1 MENDVAWD
9 YGSTMTNL
17 QSFQDSDI
25 NIEDGLSRPDD
36 ADVFLS
42 ASMAFLHQQLVK
54 KMETDICRQKPRL
67 QIAKKYSDLLIF
79 ESCSEKDSKIYVKLK
94 NVGKFDEVMKS
105 EASVPQKK
113 LSIHQILPKAKEP
126 RNSSNRTSLMQMFGK
141 KSTGSLSRHSFSLF
155 NLFRKSTKLINDCG
169 TVVEENPFEIPF
181 DSSKKELI
189 EKYLRSIPSVQPKD
203 SQFFSTSSI
212 LSENSFEPQS
222 KIKISS
228 LPIYL
233 KINNNN
239 SETRNANNCGYF
251 STASNLPRPKKYLS
265 KAEEEILKMIPCNRL
280 NPVQISRSENFA
292 PTITEDDCN
301 ICEECL
307 KSCPCTSSTTKI
319 SLRKQKIQTEQ
330 SKLSVCLEDDYVS
343 ECDVTGNVSYN
354 FTDEIKSSLTP
365 DVLKVII
372 RQMVKDFQPK
382 SN

>member
-1 MENDVAWD
+1 
-9 YGSTMTNL
+9 MTNL
-17 QSFQDSDI
+17 RTFHDSDI

-42 ASMAFLHQQLVK
+42 ASMAFLHQQLAK
-54 KMETDICRQKPRL
+54 KMETDFRSQKQRL
-67 QIAKKYSDLLIF
+67 HIGKKYSDLLIF
-79 ESCSEKDSKIYVKLK
+79 ESCTENDSKIYVKLK
-94 NVGKFDEVMKS
+94 NVGKFDEVMKN
-105 EASVPQKK
+105 EASIPRKK

-126 RNSSNRTSLMQMFGK
+126 RNSSNKNSLMQMFGK
-141 KSTGSLSRHSFSLF
+141 KSSSNLTRHSFSLF
-155 NLFRKSTKLINDCG
+155 NLFRKSTKLISDSE
-169 TVVEENPFEIPF
+169 TIAEENSFEIPLNNN
-181 DSSKKELI
+181 KKELI
-189 EKYLRSIPSVQPKD
+189 EKYLRSIPSVQPKE
-203 SQFFSTSSI
+203 SNFFSASSI
-212 LSENSFEPQS
+212 ISDNSFEAES

-233 KINNNN
+233 KINNSNNNNN
-239 SETRNANNCGYF
+239 SGTRNVNDCGYF
-251 STASNLPRPKKYLS
+251 STISNQSKRKKYLS

-280 NPVQISRSENFA
+280 NRIQLSRSENFA
-292 PTITEDDCN
+292 PIIEDDCET

-319 SLRKQKIQTEQ
+319 SLIKQKIKSEQ

-343 ECDVTGNVSYN
+343 ECDVTENVSYN

-372 RQMVKDFQPK
+372 RQMVKDFEPK